1 MNNIVIDLQATG
13 TNIRNLRKERSLKVA
28 DIQDFFDFNTPQA
41 IYKWERGDCLPT
53 VDNLVGL
60 ARIFSCPIESILI
73 VKGEIR

>member
-13 TNIRNLRKERSLKVA
+13 MNIRNLRKERSLKVA

-41 IYKWERGDCLPT
+41 IYKWERGDRLPT

-60 ARIFSCPIESILI
+60 ARIFKCSMESILI